1 MTFTTATALA
11 GAGLALSA
19 TSMVGASKTA
29 GVQAAAS
36 MKAAESQKEL
46 NKLNTETSNA
56 NSNTQRA
63 IQTINNNR
71 VLRVAGKQFDAAS
84 QNIVRNKDAHVRG
97 SIEQQIQQAEAA
109 GAYAANLASKGVGG
123 ASGDAISMTLALQ
136 QSRQRGAAKQNK
148 EYLDYDQAKQQ
159 AGIMPTTLNSLDM
172 TVYSGSVDNTVAVPE
187 IRQGTDYAAMGASFL
202 NSSLAKAIPD
212 LYAKYTTSTTNP
224 AQGLT
229 SAAAPSTSL
238 YEFGT
243 GGPSAGLSGIKLR

>member
-1 MTFTTATALA
+1 MTFTIGTALA
-11 GAGLALSA
+11 VGGLALST

-36 MKAAESQKEL
+36 EKAAASQKKL
-46 NKLNTETSNA
+46 NELNTEVSNA

-63 IQTINNNR
+63 IQVINNNR

-84 QNIVRNKDAHVRG
+84 QNIVRSKDAHVRG

-136 QSRQRGAAKQNK
+136 QSRQRGATKQTQA
-148 EYLDYDQAKQQ
+148 YLDYDQAKQQ
-159 AGIMPTTLNSLDM
+159 AGIMPSAMNALDQ
-172 TVYSGSVDNTVAVPE
+172 TVYSGSVDNTVVMPE
-187 IRQGTDYAAMGASFL
+187 VRGGTDYAAMGAAFL
-202 NSSLAKAIPD
+202 NSNLAKAVPD
-212 LYAKYTTSTTNP
+212 LYAHYTAPTTNP

-229 SAAAPSTSL
+229 SDSAPYTSF
-238 YEFGT
+238 FGT
-243 GGPSAGLSGIKLR
+243 GGASAGLEGIKLR